1 MKKLLVLMLLVGS
14 CAFGQFSI
22 GISIGA
28 PPPPRVI
35 RTRPHNPGAG
45 YVWVDGYWYASNN
58 RYAWHNGYYTRPP
71 FEGAAWIGPRYEGK
85 QFYAGYWQ
93 GNGRQEGHDHR
104 WDRDKRNRDYNRNA
118 DRDNHDKGKHRG
130 KGR

>member
-1 MKKLLVLMLLVGS
+1 MKKLLVLLLLAGS
-14 CAFGQFSI
+14 ALFGQFSV
-22 GISIGA
+22 GINIGA

-35 RTRPHNPGAG
+35 RTRPRSPGAG

-71 FEGAAWIGPRYEGK
+71 FEGAAWIGPRYEGN

-93 GNGRQEGHDHR
+93 GNGRQERHDHR

-118 DRDNHDKGKHRG
+118 DQDNHDNGNNRG

>member
-1 MKKLLVLMLLVGS
+1 MKKLLVLLLLAGS
-14 CAFGQFSI
+14 ALFGQFSV
-22 GISIGA
+22 GINIGA

-35 RTRPHNPGAG
+35 RTRPRSPGAG

-71 FEGAAWIGPRYEGK
+71 FEGAAWVGPRYEGN
-85 QFYAGYWQ
+85 QFFAGYWQ

-104 WDRDKRNRDYNRNA
+104 WDRDKRNRDYNRNE
-118 DRDNHDKGKHRG
+118 DRDNHDNGNSRG